1 MKNLFPFTDD
11 DIESD
16 DFNYDNTVLDAII
29 GVGLAIGAG
38 YFLHKT
44 IGKLLNGTGDNN
56 RSSGTNTN
64 EQRRNSYSGGNKSR
78 NRYSDEMAYLL
89 AVLGLKPGA
98 TPEVARLA
106 YWELSK
112 KFHPDVISGKGLDDE
127 FVRFSTKRFQE
138 IQESYDYLKERL

>member
-1 MKNLFPFTDD
+1 MKKLFPFTDD

-29 GVGLAIGAG
+29 GVGLAVGAG

-44 IGKLLNGTGDNN
+44 LGKLLNGTGDNN

-64 EQRRNSYSGGNKSR
+64 EQRSNG
-78 NRYSDEMAYLL
+78 YSDEMIHHL

-98 TPEVARLA
+98 TLEDARRA
-106 YWELSK
+106 YRELSK
-112 KFHPDVISGKGLDDE
+112 KFHPDVISGKGLDEE

-138 IQESYDYLKERL
+138 IQESYGYLKERL